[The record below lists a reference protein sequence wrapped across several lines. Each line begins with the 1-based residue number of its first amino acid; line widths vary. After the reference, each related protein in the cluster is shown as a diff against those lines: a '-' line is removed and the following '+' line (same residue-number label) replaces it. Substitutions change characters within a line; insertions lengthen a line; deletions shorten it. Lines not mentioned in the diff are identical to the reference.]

1 MHCTRLIFTALL
13 VCAGAA
19 TAQTAPRG
27 YDSAF
32 TSYQKYQ
39 EPKVADWKETNA
51 AIAAT
56 PGHAGHGAQGMDE
69 HAGHV
74 MPAAQAKPAVVDEHA
89 GHVMPAAQAK
99 PAPATPKPSPKP
111 TPASTAPAVAKP
123 DPHAEHKH

>member
-19 TAQTAPRG
+19 TAQTAPPG

-39 EPKVADWKETNA
+39 EPKVADWKATNA

-56 PGHAGHGAQGMDE
+56 PGHGAHGKDE

-74 MPAAQAKPAVVDEHA
+74 MPAAQAEMDEHA
-89 GHVMPAAQAK
+89 GHAMPAAQAAK
-99 PAPATPKPSPKP
+99 PAPTTLKPSPKP
-111 TPASTAPAVAKP
+111 TPAPTAPTGAKP
-123 DPHAEHKH
+123 DPHAEHNH